1 MSTTY
6 KITLLPGDGIGPEV
20 INEAVNVL
28 DAVAYASGFNLSY
41 NEQHAG
47 GAAIDAHNDPMP
59 NSVVEAC

>member
-28 DAVAYASGFNLSY
+28 DAVAAASGFNLSY
-41 NEQHAG
+41 DEQHAG
-47 GAAIDAHNDPMP
+47 GAAIDAYNDPHAQLRCRSM
-59 NSVVEAC
+59 